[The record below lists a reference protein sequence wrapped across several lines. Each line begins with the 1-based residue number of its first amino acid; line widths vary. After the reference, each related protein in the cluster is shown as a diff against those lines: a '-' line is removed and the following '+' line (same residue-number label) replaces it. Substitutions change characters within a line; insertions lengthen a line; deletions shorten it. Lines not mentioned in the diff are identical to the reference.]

1 MPGPSINACIEQAID
16 ILSKYFPEDA
26 ALLREGLP
34 CQTPPYP
41 KNSWLARPM
50 GRLLRVVP
58 YCVGEMRTPHPAS
71 TPEWQEMYAGHLLA
85 GVIACETSQR
95 RAWGRD

>member
-41 KNSWLARPM
+41 TNSWLARPM

-58 YCVGEMRTPHPAS
+58 
-71 TPEWQEMYAGHLLA
+71 
-85 GVIACETSQR
+85 
-95 RAWGRD
+95 